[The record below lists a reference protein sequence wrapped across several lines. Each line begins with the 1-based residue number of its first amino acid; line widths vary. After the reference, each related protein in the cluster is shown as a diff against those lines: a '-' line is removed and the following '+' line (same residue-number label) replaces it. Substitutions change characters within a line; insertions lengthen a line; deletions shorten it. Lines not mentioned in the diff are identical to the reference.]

1 MTIFA
6 INVIGLLFLILAA
19 FLMAYSE
26 SYHKPVTFFICTI
39 GLIGLLF
46 CLWATLGRLFF
57 FYCETYK
64 QMCAE
69 REAFEGVF
77 GQVQVLRH
85 DVKAATIFITSG
97 IAVIL
102 SMFFVIYVGV
112 PRQLNV
118 KLLFTLGCLF
128 LLLGGSMQMYAQ
140 FVS

>member
-1 MTIFA
+1 MAFFA

-19 FLMAYSE
+19 LLMAYSE
-26 SYHKPVTFFICTI
+26 SYHKLVTFFICTI

-46 CLWATLGRLFF
+46 CLWATLGKLFF
-57 FYCETYK
+57 VYCETYK

-77 GQVQVLRH
+77 GQVLRP
-85 DVKAATIFITSG
+85 DVKAATIFITG
-97 IAVIL
+97 GLAGVF
-102 SMFFVIYVGV
+102 SMFFVMYVGV

-118 KLLFTLGCLF
+118 KLLVTLGCLL